1 MFFPIF
7 VLFWSASPQQWPYTP
22 HEVVD
27 SISCFC
33 QHSQSHLHAFLLRC
47 SSVFSAGSIFQDS
60 KASALALLHPSSLRC
75 FTEFQRY
82 QPQLCSMPFLEAR
95 AQLHGA
101 SPPKAWIPVAPTFA
115 FCFPGPR
122 GGGCFLQ
129 LKSLCFL
136 SVTFYFLSSLTPGL
150 SCQTKCISLDL
161 FIMALLCSILLF

>member
-27 SISCFC
+27 FISCFC

-115 FCFPGPR
+115 FCFPFPR
-122 GGGCFLQ
+122 L
-129 LKSLCFL
+129 LPAVKVSVL
-136 SVTFYFLSSLTPGL
+136 SQCYL
-150 SCQTKCISLDL
+150 
-161 FIMALLCSILLF
+161 LLFELFDPWIELPNQMHLS